1 MSARVAWTDR
11 TFSFDFSSD
20 IYPEL
25 MERLRGTPARLDER
39 VRPLPRNIL
48 TVRDGVKWSIQE
60 HAGHLLDLEALWM
73 GRVDDFTG
81 GAETLRAADMT
92 NQKTHDANHNKQ
104 GVEAILAGFRVERLA
119 LIKRLESFEPGD
131 FAKTSLHKRLQQ
143 PMRLCDSMYFVAE
156 HDDYHLARIT
166 ELVQRIG

>member
-1 MSARVAWTDR
+1 MTARIAWIDR
-11 TFSFDFSSD
+11 TFNFDFPSD

-48 TVRDGVKWSIQE
+48 TVRDGVRWSIQE
-60 HAGHLLDLEALWM
+60 QAGHLMDLEALWM
-73 GRVDDFTG
+73 GRVDDFVQELV
-81 GAETLRAADMT
+81 ALRAADMT
-92 NQKTHDANHNKQ
+92 NQKTHDANHNAQ
-104 GVEAILAGFRVERLA
+104 DVEALLAGFRVERLA
-119 LIKRLESFEPGD
+119 LIKRLESFAPSD
-131 FAKTSLHKRLQQ
+131 FAMTALHPRLNQ

-166 ELVQRIG
+166 EIVQTIG